1 MEDLARIVMVM
12 FVAWIASG
20 IALAALA
27 WLAPLFWSR
36 AVRLTSM
43 AIAAAAF
50 VFLTG
55 VLFGVKM
62 GAAAALPV
70 ALVVYLGYRRA

>member
-1 MEDLARIVMVM
+1 
-12 FVAWIASG
+12 
-20 IALAALA
+20 
-27 WLAPLFWSR
+27 
-36 AVRLTSM
+36 M